1 LQPLGLKHL
10 VLGSTADKHTL
21 TNFVSGYAFAEGKY
35 FSECQSEWKKAHGGK
50 FVLVKGKELI
60 GTFNRP
66 EDAVAEGARRFGTEP
81 FLVRS
86 VDSLRRKSLHSCARA
101 GNFGCPFCT
110 ASIVAKDKI
119 RLAK

>member
-1 LQPLGLKHL
+1 MQRKAMAEPL
-10 VLGSTADKHTL
+10 
-21 TNFVSGYAFAEGKY
+21 AEERKY

-86 VDSLRRKSLHSCARA
+86 VDHSEENLYIPALALGILDARSA
-101 GNFGCPFCT
+101 QP
-110 ASIVAKDKI
+110 V
-119 RLAK
+119 